1 VPAEALLASL
11 REVAARFG
19 TPTYAYDCDRLR
31 RRVEQ
36 LHEALPPEV
45 DLLYSL
51 KANAALGLCGLLA
64 RSGLGADVAS
74 EGELLTALAAGFS
87 AERVQVGGPYLTSEV
102 LARLEALPGALVSV
116 DSAGQL
122 RRLSRQR
129 HPQPA
134 ILRLR
139 PDFPSATA
147 ACPGETARFG
157 LTFEDLTVCE
167 PDLKGAGVT
176 VVGFHVFS
184 GSQVLDAEE
193 VIRLLRG
200 GLELCERA
208 ARRLGIEPR
217 VLNLGGGFGVP
228 YGRGDCELDL
238 AMIGRELGTLV
249 ERARPA
255 KIVLELGRYLV
266 AQAGWYLVTVVG
278 LQTVR
283 GRPAVVVD
291 GGVHQFSDLCGLGR
305 RLRGMPPLVLGG
317 MDRTTVVTDVLGS
330 LCLPDDVLAESCPLP
345 PLAPGDVLAF
355 PNAGAY
361 GFTAAPYRFLG
372 HPACAEVGFTEGE
385 VDLLRAREPVQ
396 ALLAG
401 QACPSLGDPGVAPPK
416 AARALPLSVLDEEP

>member
-11 REVAARFG
+11 REVVARFG

-36 LHEALPPEV
+36 LHESLPSRV

-51 KANAALGLCGLLA
+51 KANASLGLCGLIA
-64 RSGLGADVAS
+64 RCGLGADVAS
-74 EGELLTALAAGFS
+74 EGELLTALEAGFS
-87 AERVQVGGPYLTSEV
+87 VERVQVGGPYLTSEV

-116 DSAGQL
+116 DSPWQL
-122 RRLSRQR
+122 RRLSRQ
-129 HPQPA
+129 HHAQPA

-139 PDFPSATA
+139 PDSSSAA
-147 ACPGETARFG
+147 AAASGETARFG
-157 LTFEDLTVCE
+157 LPFEDLALCE
-167 PDLKGAGVT
+167 PDLKGTGVT
-176 VVGFHVFS
+176 VVGFHVYS
-184 GSQVLDAEE
+184 GSQVLAAEE
-193 VIRLLRG
+193 VIRRLRA
-200 GLELCERA
+200 GLDLCERA
-208 ARRLGIEPR
+208 ARRLGIEPKI
-217 VLNLGGGFGVP
+217 LNLGGGFGVP
-228 YGRGDCELDL
+228 YGRDDSELDL
-238 AMIGRELGTLV
+238 AAIGREMRTLV

-305 RLRGMPPLVLGG
+305 RFRGVPPVVLGST
-317 MDRTTVVTDVLGS
+317 DRMTVATDVLGS

-372 HPACAEVGFTEGE
+372 HPACAEVAFTDGE
-385 VDLLRAREPVQ
+385 VDLLRAREPVR

-401 QACPSLGDPGVAPPK
+401 QACPSLGAPGINPQEV
-416 AARALPLSVLDEEP
+416 ARALPPATPQQ